1 MASAIELTKSGN
13 KIYVTFP
20 YDAGDVKLVKSVGGG
35 RWSPKDKV
43 WTFGLSLKA
52 CHGLREAF
60 GDRLLIAPPLA
71 EWAWAERHRLEE
83 LEAIRDGASDVE
95 PTFTRLPGAAPLLFS
110 RLRTRP
116 YQMQGVA
123 FALAGG
129 SVLIGDQ
136 PGLGKGSPNG
146 TPVLTPSG
154 WVPIE
159 SLVPGDLVTGSDG
172 LPHKVTGTYPRGM
185 LPVYRVT
192 MDDGAEVTVDE
203 DHLWSAC
210 NKNAYQA
217 GYPFKTISTRE
228 LSERLHQ
235 NWRIPLVAPVQFP
248 GQGLP
253 INPYILGV
261 WLGDG
266 IAGTAAFCPGD
277 EEVPCEVA
285 RLLPKGYFLTTRDED
300 RATIYS
306 IAKEGA
312 RSAPN
317 LFRTALRDLGLLNCR
332 SWERFIP
339 ECYLF
344 ASVQDRIA
352 LLQGL
357 MDTDGEV
364 SANGCGISSTSERL
378 ANDVR
383 SLVQSL
389 GGTARRSKR
398 WGHRPWFTTGEE
410 HKLGRPTYG
419 VGAISLPEGIT
430 PARAVA
436 DRYRPR
442 SKYPPRRIIKSIE
455 PTGEAEVT
463 CISVDSPDSLYVTRD
478 FIVTHNTYEALGAI
492 VESGAR
498 RVLISCPRTAVRT
511 VWEAHIAELLVP
523 DDAAQVYVAQGV
535 RAERERIIE
544 EFSSNWGDYPRPR
557 ILIINHE
564 MVRVKR
570 MYRCMVTPDGAFARE
585 TSFILDGQPEFKDA
599 PGTTKRSCHSES
611 HKHRTMYCPEYPQ
624 LFGEKWDLIMF
635 DESHKVLASTS
646 NKQSKNITQAR
657 LGAVRLPV
665 SDIGRKIA
673 VSATPNR
680 SKATKAWGTLNWL
693 RPDVFTSYWR
703 WAGDYFKVTEGAY
716 SREVGDKPRD
726 VAKFRDDMRPY
737 MIARVKADVAPELPP
752 IEYAGTAHPG
762 AAPGLNNPGIWLEM
776 LPEQAKAYRQM
787 LELGSADLDGG
798 TLTAIGL
805 LAEITRRKQFASS
818 MLYGNDNSDR
828 WLPCLPSN
836 KVDWILQ
843 FLEER
848 EGFDGKVV
856 IASQFTQLLHMIRDV
871 LSDYGYRSLILT
883 GETSDKDRVRF
894 VGRFQDPDD
903 PVQIGLINSKAGGE
917 SITLDRADDMILVD
931 EPWTD
936 DEKRQLEDRTH
947 RISRIHQVTV
957 YQLRSLGTIEEKIAL
972 LTAEQRELI
981 AQLRPDG
988 KRLARELLHEE

>member
-1 MASAIELTKSGN
+1 MTSPVELTKSGN
-13 KIYVTFP
+13 RIFVRFP
-20 YDAGDVKLVKSVGGG
+20 YDPGDVSAVKAIGGG
-35 RWSPKDKV
+35 RWNASDKV
-43 WTFGLSLKA
+43 WTFGLSLKT
-52 CHGLREAF
+52 CHALREKF

-71 EWAWAERHRLEE
+71 EWAWSERRRLEE
-83 LEAIRDGASDVE
+83 LEAIRDGASDAE
-95 PTFTRLPGAAPLLFS
+95 PTFSRLPEVAPLLFS

-123 FALAGG
+123 FAVAGG

-136 PGLGKGSPNG
+136 PGLGK
-146 TPVLTPSG
+146 
-154 WVPIE
+154 
-159 SLVPGDLVTGSDG
+159 
-172 LPHKVTGTYPRGM
+172 
-185 LPVYRVT
+185 
-192 MDDGAEVTVDE
+192 
-203 DHLWSAC
+203 
-210 NKNAYQA
+210 
-217 GYPFKTISTRE
+217 
-228 LSERLHQ
+228 
-235 NWRIPLVAPVQFP
+235 
-248 GQGLP
+248 
-253 INPYILGV
+253 
-261 WLGDG
+261 
-266 IAGTAAFCPGD
+266 
-277 EEVPCEVA
+277 
-285 RLLPKGYFLTTRDED
+285 
-300 RATIYS
+300 
-306 IAKEGA
+306 
-312 RSAPN
+312 
-317 LFRTALRDLGLLNCR
+317 
-332 SWERFIP
+332 
-339 ECYLF
+339 
-344 ASVQDRIA
+344 
-352 LLQGL
+352 
-357 MDTDGEV
+357 
-364 SANGCGISSTSERL
+364 
-378 ANDVR
+378 
-383 SLVQSL
+383 
-389 GGTARRSKR
+389 
-398 WGHRPWFTTGEE
+398 
-410 HKLGRPTYG
+410 
-419 VGAISLPEGIT
+419 
-430 PARAVA
+430 
-436 DRYRPR
+436 
-442 SKYPPRRIIKSIE
+442 
-455 PTGEAEVT
+455 
-463 CISVDSPDSLYVTRD
+463 
-478 FIVTHNTYEALGAI
+478 TYEALGAI

-498 RVLISCPRTAVRT
+498 KVLISCPRTAVRT
-511 VWEAHIAELLVP
+511 VWEAHISELLVP
-523 DDAAQVYVAQGV
+523 DDAARVYVAQGV
-535 RAERERIIE
+535 RAERERIISD
-544 EFSSNWGDYPRPR
+544 FDHDRFDYCPK
-557 ILIINHE
+557 ILIVNHE
-564 MVRVKR
+564 MVRVRR
-570 MYRCMVTPDGAFARE
+570 MYRCLVTPDVELARE

-599 PGTTKRSCHSES
+599 PGTTKNSCWSES
-611 HKHRTMYCPEYPQ
+611 HKHRTMYYPEYPQ
-624 LFGEKWDLIMF
+624 LFEENWDLIMF

-646 NKQSKNITQAR
+646 NKQSKKITQAR

-703 WAGDYFKVTEGAY
+703 WAGEYFKVTEGAY

-776 LPEQAKAYRQM
+776 LPEQAKAYQQM

-894 VGRFQDPDD
+894 VERFQDPDD

-988 KRLARELLHEE
+988 KKLAKELLREE